1 MSVMYGGRW
10 PPMPTNFFGVLT
22 LETPIAQPGRKEKK
36 ESRSPLQLQE
46 LGRRRRRMRPRC
58 RSTPSRSTM
67 SQDTPVT
74 TAIGL
79 LGGDDDDSG
88 GGVAQDW
95 TPATRVEAVGPH
107 GKIAM
112 AQQTCVGL
120 QEQQQTAPPS
130 MLTARHASWR
140 GR

>member
-1 MSVMYGGRW
+1 
-10 PPMPTNFFGVLT
+10 
-22 LETPIAQPGRKEKK
+22 
-36 ESRSPLQLQE
+36 
-46 LGRRRRRMRPRC
+46 
-58 RSTPSRSTM
+58 M

-107 GKIAM
+107 GKVAV

-120 QEQQQTAPPS
+120 QEQQTAPPS
-130 MLTARHASWR
+130 MLTARHALWR
-140 GR
+140 GRWGDRDGEEGIVSGWRSRIRGQR